1 MVDSIKLPLSI
12 VVSSVEETER
22 LGFLFARMLKDTGN
36 RAFVA
41 MYGDLGV
48 GKTSF
53 VRGFCSYFGISRV
66 KSPTFSIVNEHHSDK
81 DSVFHFDM
89 YRITDEEDL
98 YSTGFYEYFSRDGYM
113 LCEWCEN
120 IPYAIPEDAYI
131 LKIEKMSVVDAD
143 KRTITIERKV

>member
-81 DSVFHFDM
+81 DSVFHFGKWVSLGTK
-89 YRITDEEDL
+89 RLSLSIT
-98 YSTGFYEYFSRDGYM
+98 STTGWRPSVMEISPSRPISG
-113 LCEWCEN
+113 
-120 IPYAIPEDAYI
+120 
-131 LKIEKMSVVDAD
+131 
-143 KRTITIERKV
+143 RQ